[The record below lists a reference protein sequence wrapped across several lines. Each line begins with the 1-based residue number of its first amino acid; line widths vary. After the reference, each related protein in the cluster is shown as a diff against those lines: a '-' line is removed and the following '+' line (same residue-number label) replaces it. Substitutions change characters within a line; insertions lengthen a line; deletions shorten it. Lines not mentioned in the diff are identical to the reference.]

1 MITWHTEAS
10 VIDTALRFGI
20 ALAAGAV
27 VRMAQVFGVPWL
39 LALPLLGVAGGFLS
53 YRLQASRI
61 FVVLAVSAG
70 HFCAHMVT
78 RHPDAAAAPADN
90 PSMWMLL
97 GNAFQLFLPFLF
109 PPLGSIIAL
118 QKEKREAKQKAE
130 AEEIT
135 EESLLREATGSAAP
149 VSGFTY
155 DLDNLDWEEPRAGN
169 RQ

>member
-1 MITWHTEAS
+1 
-10 VIDTALRFGI
+10 
-20 ALAAGAV
+20 
-27 VRMAQVFGVPWL
+27 MAQVFGVPWF
-39 LALPLLGVAGGFLS
+39 LALPLLGVVGGLLS

-70 HFCAHMVT
+70 HFCAYMVT
-78 RHPDAAAAPADN
+78 RHPDVTAPADN
-90 PSMWMLL
+90 PSMWLLL

-135 EESLLREATGSAAP
+135 EESLLQKATLPAAP

-155 DLDNLDWEEPRAGN
+155 DLDNLDWEEPRTEN
-169 RQ
+169 QR

>member
-1 MITWHTEAS
+1 
-10 VIDTALRFGI
+10 
-20 ALAAGAV
+20 
-27 VRMAQVFGVPWL
+27 MAQVFGVPWL

-61 FVVLAVSAG
+61 FVVMAVSAG
-70 HFCAHMVT
+70 HFCAYMVT
-78 RHPDAAAAPADN
+78 RHPDAASASADN
-90 PSMWMLL
+90 PTMWLLL

-130 AEEIT
+130 TEEIT
-135 EESLLREATGSAAP
+135 EESLLEEAVPSAAP

-155 DLDNLDWEEPRAGN
+155 DLDNLDWEEPRTEN
-169 RQ
+169 QR

>member
-1 MITWHTEAS
+1 
-10 VIDTALRFGI
+10 VIDVALRLGI

-61 FVVLAVSAG
+61 FVVMAVSAG
-70 HFCAHMVT
+70 HFCAYMVT
-78 RHPDAAAAPADN
+78 RHPDAASASADN
-90 PSMWMLL
+90 PTMWLLL

-130 AEEIT
+130 TEEIT
-135 EESLLREATGSAAP
+135 EESLLEEAVPSAAP

-155 DLDNLDWEEPRAGN
+155 DLDNLDWEEPRTEN
-169 RQ
+169 QR